1 MGGRVKQENKQKR
14 MKANL
19 SQNVT
24 TLVDEV
30 PLLQNISEQVH
41 YTFWFKLAS
50 IYNSYLFIYN
60 KQITKTLKHN

>member
-1 MGGRVKQENKQKR
+1 MKR

-30 PLLQNISEQVH
+30 PLPQNISEQVH

-60 KQITKTLKHN
+60 KQITQTIKTETITPRFL

>member
-1 MGGRVKQENKQKR
+1 

-30 PLLQNISEQVH
+30 LLPQNISEQVH
-41 YTFWFKLAS
+41 HTFWFKLAS
-50 IYNSYLFIYN
+50 IYNSYLFMYN
-60 KQITKTLKHN
+60 KQITQPLKT

>member
-1 MGGRVKQENKQKR
+1 

-30 PLLQNISEQVH
+30 PLPQNISEQVH
-41 YTFWFKLAS
+41 YT
-50 IYNSYLFIYN
+50 
-60 KQITKTLKHN
+60 TLKPSHNHFWGELVIDDSLRLIMERSFPFRQ